1 MIENIKEQIGNLT
14 NEDELRELREF
25 ADARLQQVKEEKAF
39 AKKEVLEAK
48 YKDKYIVKYGSN
60 WMTNSR
66 ICTKNEND
74 ITIAHILN
82 ISFQGRGFF
91 RCHAKV
97 IHIEYDSESSFVSHL
112 TADGFNEVN
121 IHCFEDA
128 QYDLNE
134 NEIDKIITQNEANE
148 IIADAKKLQ
157 KEIMKNWNL

>member
-1 MIENIKEQIGNLT
+1 MNEDIKEKIGNLT

-48 YKDKYIVKYGSN
+48 YKDKYIVKYGSD
-60 WMTNSR
+60 WKKNSSASP
-66 ICTKNEND
+66 KNEND

-97 IHIEYDSESSFVSHL
+97 IHIEYDTESSMISHL
-112 TADGFNEVN
+112 TSDGFNEVN
-121 IHCFEDA
+121 IHCFEDT
-128 QYDLNE
+128 QYDLRE
-134 NEIDKIITQNEANE
+134 SEIDKIITQNEANGL
-148 IIADAKKLQ
+148 IADAKKLQ
-157 KEIMKNWNL
+157 KEIMNNWDL

>member
-39 AKKEVLEAK
+39 AKKEVLESK
-48 YKDKYIVKYGSN
+48 YKDKYIVIYGSD
-60 WMTNSR
+60 WMKNSR

-121 IHCFEDA
+121 IHCFEDT

>member
-1 MIENIKEQIGNLT
+1 MNEDIKEKIGNLT

-48 YKDKYIVKYGSN
+48 YKDKYIVKYGSD
-60 WMTNSR
+60 WMKNSSASP
-66 ICTKNEND
+66 KNEND

-97 IHIEYDSESSFVSHL
+97 IHIEYDSESSMIAHL
-112 TADGFNEVN
+112 TSDGFNEVN
-121 IHCFEDA
+121 IHCFEDT
-128 QYDLNE
+128 QYDLRE
-134 NEIDKIITQNEANE
+134 SEIDKIITQNEANGL
-148 IIADAKKLQ
+148 IADAKKLQ
-157 KEIMKNWNL
+157 KEIMKNWDL

>member
-1 MIENIKEQIGNLT
+1 MNEDIKEKISNLT
-14 NEDELRELREF
+14 AEDELRELREF

-48 YKDKYIVKYGSN
+48 YKDKYIVKYGSD
-60 WMTNSR
+60 WMQNSR
-66 ICTKNEND
+66 ICTKNKND

-97 IHIEYDSESSFVSHL
+97 IHIEYNSESTFISHL
-112 TADGFNEVN
+112 TSDGFNEVN
-121 IHCFEDA
+121 IHCFEDT

-134 NEIDKIITQNEANE
+134 SDIDKIITQNEANGM
-148 IIADAKKLQ
+148 IADAKKLQ
-157 KEIMKNWNL
+157 KEIMKNWDL